1 MPVSERFWSRA
12 AWTVTVPLAGVAAAR
27 LARFD
32 RNPALSVT
40 NAATH
45 FVYLPAWGALAVGLK
60 TRRRGL
66 TAVAGAVS
74 AAHVLW
80 TAPELRRRR
89 LAPAALEGAARLRL
103 VTANVRCHSHD
114 STPLGEELA
123 RLDADILLLQE
134 LTTDRLADIKAT
146 GVFDR
151 FAYSYVDA
159 RPGSFGG
166 GIWSRFPL
174 DDGETW
180 DPGSPPMTRATIDI
194 EGTKVRVFNVHAK
207 APMRRRWIGVWKQHL
222 TALRGEFEAAFAAG
236 PVILAG
242 DFNSTWG
249 HEPFRQLL
257 AAGLRDSHVDVG
269 RGLATT
275 WPRGVPLVPSLFR
288 IDHVLL
294 SEGLEAVAVR
304 QGRGLSSDHRPVIA
318 DLALLPIPSLAELG

>member
-1 MPVSERFWSRA
+1 MPVSQRLWTRA
-12 AWTVTVPLAGVAAAR
+12 AWTVTVPLAGAAAAR
-27 LARFD
+27 VARFD
-32 RNPALSVT
+32 RHPAMSMM
-40 NAATH
+40 NAGSH

-66 TAVAGAVS
+66 AAVAGSVA
-74 AAHVLW
+74 AAHAMW

-89 LAPAALEGAARLRL
+89 PAPGALDGATRFRL
-103 VTANVRCHSHD
+103 VTANVRCHSAD

-123 RLDADILLLQE
+123 GLDADVLLLQE
-134 LTTDRLADIKAT
+134 LTADRLADIKAT

-151 FAYSYVDA
+151 FAYSYVDS
-159 RPGSFGG
+159 RHGSFGG

-180 DPGSPPMTRATIDI
+180 EPGGPPMTRATIDF
-194 EGTKVRVFNVHAK
+194 EGTKVCVFNVHAK

-222 TALRGEFEAAFAAG
+222 TALRGEYEAAFAGG
-236 PVILAG
+236 PVIMAG

-249 HEPFRQLL
+249 HAPFRALL

-269 RGLATT
+269 RGLTAT
-275 WPRGVPLVPSLFR
+275 WPRGVPFLPALFR

-294 SEGLEAVAVR
+294 SEGVEAVAVR
-304 QGRGLSSDHRPVIA
+304 QGVGASSDHRPVIA
-318 DLALLPIPSLAELG
+318 DLALLRLPQRR